1 MNNTN
6 TITNAG
12 AATTAQDEITAI
24 NAAHWAEDY
33 NAAVLPR
40 DSHLRQRLARR
51 IPSHLSGRVCMGEY
65 GPCGK
70 FGIKLDEQDF
80 PARTYC
86 GSHVSGSLDDRNN
99 DN

>member
-1 MNNTN
+1 MQINQPT
-6 TITNAG
+6 TTATAPTTAAHPVTL

-51 IPSHLSGRVCMGEY
+51 IPSHLSGRICMGEY

-70 FGIKLDEQDF
+70 FGIKLDE
-80 PARTYC
+80 A
-86 GSHVSGSLDDRNN
+86 
-99 DN
+99 DNS